1 MYKLN
6 NKYTVSSSINI
17 GGEFNQAGALGQYKA
32 GDTYVYDRKNGM
44 FTCRKETEDMIST
57 HMINPDIME
66 TLIDWGF
73 VYPVY
78 EETVPTRESE
88 INRLL
93 GVYRAD
99 FIAYKDSNNREG
111 LTVAANMIKVLN
123 HLKSLK

>member
-44 FTCRKETEDMIST
+44 FVCRKETEDMIST
-57 HMINPDIME
+57 HMISTDVME
-66 TLIDWGF
+66 TLIDLGF

-88 INRLL
+88 INRLM
-93 GVYRAD
+93 GIYHAD
-99 FIAYKDSNNREG
+99 FIEYNNTNNKEG
-111 LTVAANMIKVLN
+111 LVVTANLLKVLT

>member
-17 GGEFNQAGALGQYKA
+17 SGDFNQAGALGQYKA

-44 FTCRKETEDMIST
+44 FVCRKETEDMIST
-57 HMINPDIME
+57 HMIGSDIME
-66 TLIDWGF
+66 FLIDLGF

-93 GVYRAD
+93 GIYRAD
-99 FIAYKDSNNREG
+99 LIEYKSTNNDEG
-111 LTVAANMIKVLN
+111 LVVTANLLKVLN
-123 HLKSLK
+123 HLRSLK

>member
-17 GGEFNQAGALGQYKA
+17 GGDFNQAGALGQYKA

-44 FTCRKETEDMIST
+44 FTCRKETADMIST
-57 HMINPDIME
+57 HMISTDIME

-111 LTVAANMIKVLN
+111 LTVAANMIKVLT

>member
-17 GGEFNQAGALGQYKA
+17 GGDFNQAGALGQYKA

-44 FTCRKETEDMIST
+44 FTCRKETADMIST
-57 HMINPDIME
+57 HMISTDIME

-78 EETVPTRESE
+78 DEVTPTRESE

-111 LTVAANMIKVLN
+111 LTVAANMIKVLT

>member
-32 GDTYVYDRKNGM
+32 GDTYVYDRKKGM

-57 HMINPDIME
+57 HMISTDIME

-88 INRLL
+88 IDRLL

-99 FIAYKDSNNREG
+99 FIAYKDSNNKEG
-111 LTVAANMIKVLN
+111 LVVTANLLKVLS

>member
-1 MYKLN
+1 
-6 NKYTVSSSINI
+6 
-17 GGEFNQAGALGQYKA
+17 
-32 GDTYVYDRKNGM
+32 M
-44 FTCRKETEDMIST
+44 FVCRKETADMIST
-57 HMINPDIME
+57 HMISTDVME

-78 EETVPTRESE
+78 EEVAPTRESE
-88 INRLL
+88 IDRLL

-99 FIAYKDSNNREG
+99 FIAYKDSNNKEG